1 MVTNAVPA
9 RNRDGQKS
17 KKSGGRKDVFTTE
30 IKLRGEN
37 RKHSGSSARPNS
49 SNFKQIIS
57 KLSPE
62 TQDKVLIARA
72 DEKIDVE
79 PHQTLAKVIQ
89 HNSETSPYV
98 RTVVIQNTPQAFK
111 AFGVKNVPKRIVE
124 GWERYKRRSFDGKSL
139 KAESKT
145 VTKSDKVKHEDAD
158 EYIDAVFE

>member
-1 MVTNAVPA
+1 MGSAHLHTNMKTSLKILLLVFCVLVTNAVPA

-17 KKSGGRKDVFTTE
+17 KKSEGRKDVFTTE

-37 RKHSGSSARPNS
+37 RKQSGSSARPNS

-62 TQDKVLIARA
+62 TQDKVLIRA

-89 HNSETSPYV
+89 HNSET
-98 RTVVIQNTPQAFK
+98 
-111 AFGVKNVPKRIVE
+111 
-124 GWERYKRRSFDGKSL
+124 
-139 KAESKT
+139 
-145 VTKSDKVKHEDAD
+145 
-158 EYIDAVFE
+158 

>member
-1 MVTNAVPA
+1 M
-9 RNRDGQKS
+9 
-17 KKSGGRKDVFTTE
+17 
-30 IKLRGEN
+30 
-37 RKHSGSSARPNS
+37 
-49 SNFKQIIS
+49 
-57 KLSPE
+57 
-62 TQDKVLIARA
+62 
-72 DEKIDVE
+72 
-79 PHQTLAKVIQ
+79 IQ